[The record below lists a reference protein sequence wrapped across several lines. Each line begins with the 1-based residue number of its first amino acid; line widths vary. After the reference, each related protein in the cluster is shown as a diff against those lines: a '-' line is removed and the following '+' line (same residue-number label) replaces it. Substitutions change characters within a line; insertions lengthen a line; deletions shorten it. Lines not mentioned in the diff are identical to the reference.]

1 MKPKYKQLLPLLV
14 ILLLAACSTSTRITG
29 SWIDPET
36 KQKPST
42 DRSMFVVSLTR
53 NIEVR
58 TKLENSI
65 AQQAALKNVKVVK
78 STDYFEPEFYQKLPT
93 KEQLLS
99 RIRRTGA
106 STILTMTL
114 INKDSQQRYVPGGT
128 VYMPYRYYGRFGG
141 FYNYYNFMYPIVF
154 DPGYYVT
161 DKRYFLESNLYDV
174 ATEKLIWSAQSET
187 VNPGSIDNFVRDY
200 PKAVVAQMVKDGLL
214 TE

>member
-42 DRSMFVVSLTR
+42 DRSIFVVSMTR

-58 TKLENSI
+58 TKLENSM
-65 AQQAALKNVKVVK
+65 AQQAALKNIKVVK
-78 STDYFEPEFYQKLPT
+78 STDQFSPEFYQKLPT
-93 KEQLLS
+93 KEQLLA
-99 RIRRTGA
+99 RIRRTGV

-114 INKDSQQRYVPGGT
+114 INKDSQQRYVRGGAM
-128 VYMPYRYYGRFGG
+128 YMPYRYYGGFGG
-141 FYNYYNFMYPIVF
+141 FYNYYNFMYPTIF

-200 PKAVVAQMVKDGLL
+200 PKVVVAQMVKDGLL
-214 TE
+214 TQ

>member
-1 MKPKYKQLLPLLV
+1 MKPKYKQLLPLLF

-36 KQKPST
+36 KKKPST
-42 DRSMFVVSLTR
+42 DGSMFVVSLTR

-58 TKLENSI
+58 TKLENSM
-65 AQQAALKNVKVVK
+65 AQQAALKNIKVVK
-78 STDYFEPEFYQKLPT
+78 STDHLSPEFYQKLPT
-93 KEQLLS
+93 KQQLLS

-114 INKDSQQRYVPGGT
+114 INKDSQQRYVRGGT
-128 VYMPYRYYGRFGG
+128 MYMPYRYYGGFGG
-141 FYNYYNFMYPIVF
+141 FYNYYNFMYPTIF

-200 PKAVVAQMVKDGLL
+200 PKVVVAQMVKDGLL